1 MAREQAIYNHTL
13 ISLRAW
19 EEYLKNYAGA
29 APLCLVSSDRSLF
42 SLHAA
47 NFFFAGNSEI
57 LLCINLEGHRK
68 RLADLILRI
77 GG

>member
-1 MAREQAIYNHTL
+1 MARKQAIYNHTL

-47 NFFFAGNSEI
+47 NFFLPEI
-57 LLCINLEGHRK
+57 LKYCSALTWKVTGN
-68 RLADLILRI
+68 ASLI
-77 GG
+77 